1 MNNQINVICKDFS
14 TKASIV
20 TLFDQSKK
28 ISSPPRTVKPSLL
41 SNPEVIQWINGDLSF
56 LNKQNEPEG
65 DTFSNGKGISKKKT
79 IDQMKILEDLWGQAT
94 MKTIRP
100 DLTLDKQWTNRFG
113 EYLIEEYYLS
123 QGVAITKPPKKNGFQ
138 PDWETDEFII
148 EVKTQ
153 TYNTTGTAGE
163 KILGT
168 PFKYCEIP
176 ELYNKPLK
184 IIVIGGAEREC
195 RGHFG
200 IIGSTGSATKQ
211 RFIDFYRESGIHFV
225 GLSTILTKKTVN

>member
-1 MNNQINVICKDFS
+1 MNVICKDFS
-14 TKASIV
+14 RKASIV

-28 ISSPPRTVKPSLL
+28 TTSPSTLKQNNTKSTLL
-41 SNPEVIQWINGDLSF
+41 SNPEVIQWIDGDLGF
-56 LNKQNEPEG
+56 LNTPLEP
-65 DTFSNGKGISKKKT
+65 SNGKGISKKKT
-79 IDQMKILEDLWGQAT
+79 IDQMKILEDMWGQAT

-113 EYLIEEYYLS
+113 EYLVEEYYIS
-123 QGVAITKPPKKNGFQ
+123 QGESITKPPKKNGFQ
-138 PDWETDEFII
+138 PDFQTDDFII

-195 RGHFG
+195 RDHFG
-200 IIGSTGSATKQ
+200 IIGNNNSHTKQ
-211 RFIDFYRESGIHFV
+211 RFIDFYRESGIQFV
-225 GLSTILTKKTVN
+225 GLSTLIVN